1 MLTFILVCTLHAHT
15 LTHMLIFI
23 VPPHGHTCAHAHT
36 VCSPCSPV
44 ILHHVI
50 CGVLKPIV
58 EQAPLAIEAL
68 MDELDT
74 QEANG
79 DEELGQPAG
88 ESVSWHVTP
97 PISVPRR

>member
-1 MLTFILVCTLHAHT
+1 
-15 LTHMLIFI
+15 MLIFI
-23 VPPHGHTCAHAHT
+23 VPPWSHMCSHSQWLACSHTLLT
-36 VCSPCSPV
+36 CSPV

-74 QEANG
+74 QEANR
-79 DEELGQPAG
+79 DKELGQPAG
-88 ESVSWHVTP
+88 ESVS
-97 PISVPRR
+97 